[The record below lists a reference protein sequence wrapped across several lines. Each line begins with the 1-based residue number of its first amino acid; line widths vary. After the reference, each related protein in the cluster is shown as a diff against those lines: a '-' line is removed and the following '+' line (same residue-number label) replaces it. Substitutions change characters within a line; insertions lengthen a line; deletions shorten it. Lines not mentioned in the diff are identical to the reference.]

1 MEKWEFCKTVGGD
14 VDWNSHHE
22 EQMESPLESTVKMEL
37 PYDPAITLL
46 DIYSEQSVVQKG
58 TCTSVF
64 TAVLFKIAKTW
75 IQTKYPSTDKW
86 IKKMW
91 YIYTVEY
98 YLTIKPNKIM
108 TVSAR
113 YIDLEI
119 VIMSEVWQTERNKYH
134 RILLIYEIL

>member
-1 MEKWEFCKTVGGD
+1 MRWLDGIINSMGMNLSKLWELV
-14 VDWNSHHE
+14 
-22 EQMESPLESTVKMEL
+22 SPLESNVKMEL

>member
-1 MEKWEFCKTVGGD
+1 MK
-14 VDWNSHHE
+14 NR
-22 EQMESPLESTVKMEL
+22 MESPLESKVKIEL
-37 PYDPAITLL
+37 PYDPIIPLL
-46 DIYSEQSVVQKG
+46 DIYSEQTVVQKG
-58 TCTSVF
+58 TCTSMF

-75 IQTKYPSTDKW
+75 VRSKYPSIDKW

-108 TVSAR
+108 TVSAT

-119 VIMSEVWQTERNKYH
+119 VIMSEV
-134 RILLIYEIL
+134 